1 MCLAVPLELK
11 EINGNEA
18 VAERD
23 GVGRKIR
30 VDLIKNPKPG
40 DFVLVHAGF
49 AIEKISQKQAE
60 ENIEAVRELEE
71 EIAKLKQGAE

>member
-23 GVGRKIR
+23 GVGRTIR

-49 AIEKISQKQAE
+49 AIEKISRKQAE
-60 ENIEAVRELEE
+60 ENMEAVRELEE
-71 EIAKLKQGAE
+71 EIEKLKQAAE